1 MSNIVK
7 RTNERLRRASLA
19 ASVIA
24 LTTFQSAVQPA
35 MAQLPA
41 PPTPSDG
48 AADGNIL
55 QLTNN
60 SAKDLTDVAAVIF
73 LVLISFGFIAA
84 IVWKFIQWRQ
94 NRAELG
100 DVAMVGGVGAIV
112 VGIAAVILNNAT
124 GYITAI

>member
-1 MSNIVK
+1 MSKLIKHSAQSV
-7 RTNERLRRASLA
+7 ERAILA
-19 ASVIA
+19 AGIA
-24 LTTFQSAVQPA
+24 ATIAIAPA
-35 MAQLPA
+35 AAQLPA

-60 SAKDLTDVAAVIF
+60 SAKDLTDVAAVVF
-73 LVLISFGFIAA
+73 LTLISFGFIAA
-84 IVWKFIQWRQ
+84 VVMKFIQWRQ

-100 DVAMVGGVGAIV
+100 EVAMVGGVGAIV

-124 GYITAI
+124 GYITAL

>member
-1 MSNIVK
+1 MSNIAK
-7 RTNERLRRASLA
+7 RIEERLRRASLA

-24 LTTFQSAVQPA
+24 LTAVQPV

>member
-1 MSNIVK
+1 MSNILK
-7 RTNERLRRASLA
+7 RIEERMRRASLA

-24 LTTFQSAVQPA
+24 LTAVQPV

-48 AADGNIL
+48 ATDGNIL

-112 VGIAAVILNNAT
+112 VGISAVSLNNAT

>member
-1 MSNIVK
+1 MSKLLKRSGQTLERIV
-7 RTNERLRRASLA
+7 LA
-19 ASVIA
+19 VGAAATIA
-24 LTTFQSAVQPA
+24 IAPA
-35 MAQLPA
+35 TAQLPT

-60 SAKDLTDVAAVIF
+60 SAKDLTDVAAVVF
-73 LVLISFGFIAA
+73 LTLISFGFIAA
-84 IVWKFIQWRQ
+84 VVMKFIQWRQ

-100 DVAMVGGVGAIV
+100 EVAMVGGVGAIV

-124 GYITAI
+124 GYITAL

>member
-7 RTNERLRRASLA
+7 RIVERLRRASLA

-24 LTTFQSAVQPA
+24 LTAFQSALQAA

-112 VGIAAVILNNAT
+112 VGISAVILNNAT

>member
-1 MSNIVK
+1 MSK
-7 RTNERLRRASLA
+7 LLKGAARSLERTLLA
-19 ASVIA
+19 AGAAATIA
-24 LTTFQSAVQPA
+24 IQPA
-35 MAQLPA
+35 TAQLPT

-60 SAKDLTDVAAVIF
+60 SAKDLTDVAAVVF
-73 LVLISFGFIAA
+73 LTLISFGFIAA
-84 IVWKFIQWRQ
+84 VVMKFIQWRQ

-100 DVAMVGGVGAIV
+100 EVAMVGGVGAII

-124 GYITAI
+124 GYITAL